1 MLSRSQAKVGSAEVR
16 VKFHASFS
24 NWRGP
29 IIGKTVHRVPI
40 NNDSVICLGRSL
52 CLQ

>member
-1 MLSRSQAKVGSAEVR
+1 MLSRAQAKVGSAEVR
-16 VKFHASFS
+16 DKFHASFS

-40 NNDSVICLGRSL
+40 NNDLVFCLGRSL